1 MEKLKIRILN
11 RGDIIHKRL
20 ETEKLNLK
28 KLQNQLNRKADT
40 NITTEQQKKNEQDIK
55 DAEFR
60 VKILDSRAYKFQMNS
75 LRKYTLMD
83 QKLNKDLQIEQGD
96 HE

>member
-20 ETEKLNLK
+20 ETERLNLK
-28 KLQNQLNRKADT
+28 NLQNKLNRKADAT
-40 NITTEQQKKNEQDIK
+40 ITAEDQKKNEQEIK
-55 DAEFR
+55 DLEFK

-75 LRKYTLMD
+75 LTKYTAMD
-83 QKLNKDLQIEQGD
+83 QKLNKDLQID
-96 HE
+96 